1 LGEWAAFLSGQ
12 CLTNKTVSSFIVS
25 VLSINGLYV
34 GGEGRKP
41 LLVMNLDQIRNF
53 YEVATHKSFTL
64 AAEKLFRTQPAIST
78 QVRMLEEELGEK
90 LFDRIGKKICLTQA
104 GELLFGYAERLLR
117 LHDEAKL
124 AITELNASP
133 KGKVFIGA
141 NEATCL
147 YVLPQLFALFKEKYP
162 EVQISIYRNFSK
174 KVVDKILDNELDF
187 GIVTLPVPDRDLH
200 MMPIAEDELWLIT
213 SPNHPLE
220 DRGSV
225 QLEDVVPYPF
235 IFHKAGTTRERL
247 MKHFGPLWEKMN
259 ISMELASIETIKK
272 FVSIGMG
279 ISIVPKSYVSD
290 EIERGTLRL
299 VRIRNFK
306 LIRKLGLIY
315 RKNRYLSRASKA
327 FLEVVQQSLDN

>member
-1 LGEWAAFLSGQ
+1 
-12 CLTNKTVSSFIVS
+12 
-25 VLSINGLYV
+25 
-34 GGEGRKP
+34 
-41 LLVMNLDQIRNF
+41 MNLDQIRNF
-53 YEVATHKSFTL
+53 YEVAVHRSFTL

-90 LFDRIGKKICLTQA
+90 LFDRIGKKVCLTQA

-133 KGKVFIGA
+133 RGKLLIGA

-174 KVVDKILDNELDF
+174 KVVDKILENQLDF

-200 MMPIAEDELWLIT
+200 VKPIAEDELWLIT
-213 SPNHPLE
+213 SPNHPLA
-220 DRGSV
+220 DRPSV
-225 QLEDVVPYPF
+225 LLEDVVSYPF

-247 MKHFGPLWEKMN
+247 VKHLGPLWEKMN

-290 EIERGTLRL
+290 EMERGTLQL
-299 VRIRNFK
+299 VRVRNFK
-306 LIRKLGLIY
+306 LIRKLGLIH
-315 RKNRYLSRASKA
+315 RKKRYMSRASKA
-327 FLEVVQQSLDN
+327 FLEVVEESLGKKSVL

>member
-1 LGEWAAFLSGQ
+1 
-12 CLTNKTVSSFIVS
+12 
-25 VLSINGLYV
+25 
-34 GGEGRKP
+34 
-41 LLVMNLDQIRNF
+41 MNLDQIRNF
-53 YEVATHKSFTL
+53 YEVAVHRSFTL

-90 LFDRIGKKICLTQA
+90 LFDRIGKKVCLTQA

-124 AITELNASP
+124 AITDLNASP
-133 KGKVFIGA
+133 RGKVLIGA

-147 YVLPQLFALFKEKYP
+147 YVLPQLFALFKGKYP
-162 EVQISIYRNFSK
+162 EIQISIYRNFSK
-174 KVVDKILDNELDF
+174 KVVDKILENQLDF
-187 GIVTLPVPDRDLH
+187 GIVTLPVPDHDLH
-200 MMPIAEDELWLIT
+200 VKPIAEDELWLIT
-213 SPNHPLE
+213 SPSHPLAE
-220 DRGSV
+220 RSSV
-225 QLEDVVPYPF
+225 VLEDVVSYPF

-247 MKHFGPLWEKMN
+247 VKHLGPLWENMN

-306 LIRKLGLIY
+306 LIRKLGLIH

-327 FLEVVQQSLDN
+327 FLEVVEESLGNKAPMANHFPNT

>member
-1 LGEWAAFLSGQ
+1 
-12 CLTNKTVSSFIVS
+12 
-25 VLSINGLYV
+25 
-34 GGEGRKP
+34 
-41 LLVMNLDQIRNF
+41 MNLDQIRNF
-53 YEVATHKSFTL
+53 YEVAVHRSFTL

-90 LFDRIGKKICLTQA
+90 LFDRIGKKVCLTQA

-133 KGKVFIGA
+133 RGKILIGA

-174 KVVDKILDNELDF
+174 QVVDKILENQLDF

-200 MMPIAEDELWLIT
+200 VMPIAEDELWLIT
-213 SPNHPLE
+213 SPGHPLA
-220 DRGSV
+220 DRTTV
-225 QLEDVVPYPF
+225 ALEDVVSYPF

-247 MKHFGPLWEKMN
+247 VKQLGPLWEKMN

-290 EIERGTLRL
+290 EMERGTLRL
-299 VRIRNFK
+299 VRMRNFK
-306 LIRKLGLIY
+306 LIRKLGLIH
-315 RKNRYLSRASKA
+315 RKNRYMSHASKA
-327 FLEVVQQSLDN
+327 FLDVVEESLGKKAAL

>member
-1 LGEWAAFLSGQ
+1 
-12 CLTNKTVSSFIVS
+12 
-25 VLSINGLYV
+25 
-34 GGEGRKP
+34 
-41 LLVMNLDQIRNF
+41 MNLDQIRNF
-53 YEVATHKSFTL
+53 YEVAVHRSFTL

-90 LFDRIGKKICLTQA
+90 LFDRIGKKVCLTQA

-133 KGKVFIGA
+133 RGKILIGA

-174 KVVDKILDNELDF
+174 KVVDKILENQLDF

-200 MMPIAEDELWLIT
+200 VMPIAEDELWLIT
-213 SPNHPLE
+213 SPGHPLA
-220 DRGSV
+220 DRTTV
-225 QLEDVVPYPF
+225 ALEDVVSYPF

-247 MKHFGPLWEKMN
+247 VKQLGPLWEKMN

-290 EIERGTLRL
+290 EMERGTLRL
-299 VRIRNFK
+299 VRMRNFK
-306 LIRKLGLIY
+306 LIRKLGLIH
-315 RKNRYLSRASKA
+315 RKNRYM
-327 FLEVVQQSLDN
+327 

>member
-1 LGEWAAFLSGQ
+1 
-12 CLTNKTVSSFIVS
+12 
-25 VLSINGLYV
+25 
-34 GGEGRKP
+34 
-41 LLVMNLDQIRNF
+41 MNLDQIRNF
-53 YEVATHKSFTL
+53 YEVAVHRSFTL

-90 LFDRIGKKICLTQA
+90 LFDRIGKKVCLTQA

-133 KGKVFIGA
+133 RGKILIGA

-174 KVVDKILDNELDF
+174 KVVDKILENQLDF

-200 MMPIAEDELWLIT
+200 VMPIAEDELWLIT
-213 SPNHPLE
+213 SPGHPLA
-220 DRGSV
+220 DRTTV
-225 QLEDVVPYPF
+225 ALEDVVSYPF

-247 MKHFGPLWEKMN
+247 VKQLGPLWEKMN

-290 EIERGTLRL
+290 EMERGTLRL
-299 VRIRNFK
+299 VRMRNFK
-306 LIRKLGLIY
+306 LIRKLGLIH
-315 RKNRYLSRASKA
+315 RKNRYMSHASKA
-327 FLEVVQQSLDN
+327 FLDVVEESLGKKAAL

>member
-1 LGEWAAFLSGQ
+1 
-12 CLTNKTVSSFIVS
+12 
-25 VLSINGLYV
+25 
-34 GGEGRKP
+34 
-41 LLVMNLDQIRNF
+41 MNLDQIRNF
-53 YEVATHKSFTL
+53 YEVAVHRSFTL

-90 LFDRIGKKICLTQA
+90 LFDRIGKKVCLTQA

-133 KGKVFIGA
+133 RGKILIGA

-162 EVQISIYRNFSK
+162 EIQISIYRNFSK
-174 KVVDKILDNELDF
+174 KVVDKILENQLDF

-200 MMPIAEDELWLIT
+200 VMPIAEDELWLIT
-213 SPNHPLE
+213 SPGHPLA
-220 DRGSV
+220 DRAAV
-225 QLEDVVPYPF
+225 ALEDVVSYPF

-247 MKHFGPLWEKMN
+247 VKHLGPLWEKMN

-290 EIERGTLRL
+290 EMERGTLRL
-299 VRIRNFK
+299 VRMRNFK
-306 LIRKLGLIY
+306 LIRKLGLVH
-315 RKNRYLSRASKA
+315 RKNRYMSHASKA
-327 FLEVVQQSLDN
+327 FLDVVEESLGKKAAV

>member
-1 LGEWAAFLSGQ
+1 
-12 CLTNKTVSSFIVS
+12 
-25 VLSINGLYV
+25 
-34 GGEGRKP
+34 
-41 LLVMNLDQIRNF
+41 MNLDQIRNF
-53 YEVATHKSFTL
+53 YEVAVHRSFTL

-90 LFDRIGKKICLTQA
+90 LFDRIGKKVCLTQA

-133 KGKVFIGA
+133 RGKILIGA

-174 KVVDKILDNELDF
+174 KVVDKILENQLDF

-200 MMPIAEDELWLIT
+200 VMPIAEDELWLIT
-213 SPNHPLE
+213 SPAHPLA
-220 DRGSV
+220 DRAAV
-225 QLEDVVPYPF
+225 ALEDVVSYPF

-247 MKHFGPLWEKMN
+247 VKHLGPLWEKMN

-290 EIERGTLRL
+290 EMERGTLRL
-299 VRIRNFK
+299 VRMRNFK
-306 LIRKLGLIY
+306 LIRKLGLIH
-315 RKNRYLSRASKA
+315 RKNRYMSHASKA
-327 FLEVVQQSLDN
+327 FLDVVEESLGKKGAL

>member
-1 LGEWAAFLSGQ
+1 
-12 CLTNKTVSSFIVS
+12 
-25 VLSINGLYV
+25 
-34 GGEGRKP
+34 
-41 LLVMNLDQIRNF
+41 MNLDQIRNF
-53 YEVATHKSFTL
+53 YEVAVHRSFTL

-90 LFDRIGKKICLTQA
+90 LFDRIGKKVCLTQA

-133 KGKVFIGA
+133 RGKILIGA

-162 EVQISIYRNFSK
+162 EIQISIYRNFSK
-174 KVVDKILDNELDF
+174 KVVDKILENQLDF

-200 MMPIAEDELWLIT
+200 VMPIAEDELWLIT
-213 SPNHPLE
+213 SPGHPLA
-220 DRGSV
+220 DRASV
-225 QLEDVVPYPF
+225 VLEDVVSYPF

-247 MKHFGPLWEKMN
+247 VKHLGPLWEKMN

-290 EIERGTLRL
+290 EMERGTLRL
-299 VRIRNFK
+299 VRMKNFK
-306 LIRKLGLIY
+306 LIRKLGLIH
-315 RKNRYLSRASKA
+315 RKNRYMSHASKA
-327 FLEVVQQSLDN
+327 FLDVVEESLGKKVAL

>member
-1 LGEWAAFLSGQ
+1 
-12 CLTNKTVSSFIVS
+12 
-25 VLSINGLYV
+25 
-34 GGEGRKP
+34 
-41 LLVMNLDQIRNF
+41 
-53 YEVATHKSFTL
+53 L

-90 LFDRIGKKICLTQA
+90 LFDRIGKKVCLTQA

-133 KGKVFIGA
+133 RGKILIGA

-174 KVVDKILDNELDF
+174 KVVDKILENQLDF

-200 MMPIAEDELWLIT
+200 VMPIAEDELWLIT
-213 SPNHPLE
+213 SPGHPLA
-220 DRGSV
+220 DRTTV
-225 QLEDVVPYPF
+225 ALEDVVSYPF

-247 MKHFGPLWEKMN
+247 VKQLGPLWEKMN

-290 EIERGTLRL
+290 EMERGTLRL
-299 VRIRNFK
+299 VRMRNFK
-306 LIRKLGLIY
+306 LIRKLGLIH
-315 RKNRYLSRASKA
+315 RKNRYMSHASKA
-327 FLEVVQQSLDN
+327 FLDVVEESLGKKAAL